1 LSGVGFAT
9 YETVELSELDLVSA
23 SLKRSATR
31 AIGDQARAVAVAP
44 GKPLAY
50 TQSPAPAGR
59 GDEIEKAR
67 ALLGQVVD
75 AKGGLATLRAV
86 KSIVVTQ
93 TLINPATP
101 SDTGFQTTTYIQY
114 PDRFR
119 TETPSAQGGV
129 NVQVFDGAELW
140 AKDAHGV
147 RDLPDA
153 VTREARNT
161 LRRDPI
167 ALLLAASDGSLTP
180 RVLPDVP
187 GADGHSLRALELSA
201 PDFTPVVLFVDA
213 ESLQL
218 RKMTFVPDA
227 PGRPTVEDE
236 YSDYRAVSGVQIAFQ
251 ASRRSG
257 PQAIARR
264 ITEITI
270 NTPIDPV
277 LFKRPS

>member
-1 LSGVGFAT
+1 MPGEGREEPERGISESARSGWGP
-9 YETVELSELDLVSA
+9 
-23 SLKRSATR
+23 SAT
-31 AIGDQARAVAVAP
+31 
-44 GKPLAY
+44 GKRLAY
-50 TQSPAPAGR
+50 SQSPAAGGR
-59 GDEIEKAR
+59 NDEIEKAR
-67 ALLGQVVD
+67 ALVSRVID
-75 AKGGLATLRAV
+75 AKGGLATLRTV
-86 KSIVVTQ
+86 KRIVVTQ
-93 TLINPATP
+93 TLTNPAAP

-119 TETPSAQGGV
+119 TETAASQGGL
-129 NVQVFDGAELW
+129 NVQVFDGTRLW
-140 AKDAHGV
+140 AQDARGV

-167 ALLLAASDGSLTP
+167 VLLLAASDGGLTP
-180 RVLPDVP
+180 RVLPDVTD
-187 GADGHSLRALELSA
+187 ADGHALHALELSA
-201 PDFTPVVLFVDA
+201 PDFTPVVLLVDA
-213 ESLQL
+213 ASSEL

-257 PQAIARR
+257 AQAIARR
-264 ITEITI
+264 ITDIRI
-270 NTPIDPV
+270 NTPIDPA